1 MHFRIKAFTL
11 IELLVVVAIIGIL
24 AAVGVVAYNGY
35 TNSAKVAVIKNNL
48 QLIVRYGNAEL
59 RKCDLGLDRI
69 FEDSIFR
76 GTQYPIECRYLYNTS
91 TTKVFNS
98 LQFVPAFR
106 FQSPIDNGIH
116 NKSSQHAFA
125 QQWCRWHDNTTIQ
138 DRCHGR
144 IITNYLGGWPMK
156 LKTCFRTPCSDTKN
170 VLTALIDR
178 GF

>member
-1 MHFRIKAFTL
+1 MNRKAFTL

-69 FEDSIFR
+69 FE
-76 GTQYPIECRYLYNTS
+76 
-91 TTKVFNS
+91 
-98 LQFVPAFR
+98 
-106 FQSPIDNGIH
+106 
-116 NKSSQHAFA
+116 SSQHAFA